1 MNEYINAEQWAS
13 MRGDVKSWWGM
24 ITDSDLDR
32 IAGRKDQMVRRLQEA
47 YGYDLR
53 HAEQEVERRFKE
65 FSEKASGAVASLT
78 SKAEEVGAN
87 AAGNAN
93 DAAAAVGDKMASL
106 AVAIRANA
114 PSEGRVGTVASTIAG
129 GLTSASSYLRDR
141 KYGRLAKDVTGLVR
155 AYPVQSLLIGV
166 GVGYLLARRSR

>member
-32 IAGRKDQMVRRLQEA
+32 IAGRKDQMVLRLQEA
-47 YGYDLR
+47 YGYDLNY
-53 HAEQEVERRFKE
+53 AEQEVERRFNE
-65 FSEKASGAVASLT
+65 YSEKAGETVANLT
-78 SKAEEVGAN
+78 SKAQEVGAN
-87 AAGNAN
+87 AAGKAN
-93 DAAAAVGDKMASL
+93 DAAAAVGDKMESL

-114 PSEGRVGTVASTIAG
+114 PSEGRVGTVATSIAG
-129 GLTSASSYLRDR
+129 GLTTASTYLRDK
-141 KYGRLAKDVTGLVR
+141 KYGNLGKDVTGLVR